1 MKRFRLTRRHQRDLA
16 NNIPLVRPPILFE
29 CIGRRP
35 RSGCRDSGNAL
46 QGKST
51 MYPFCYYVG
60 LDVHRKAISFCVK
73 MPDGTIVR
81 EGKIAATREAIGDWA
96 RTFDGP
102 WCCGLEATICSH
114 WIYEQLKQYAA
125 RVQMANPAKLK
136 AISAAKRKNDALD
149 ARMLADLL
157 RADLFPCC
165 YVPPIEYGSLRCY
178 LRERA
183 LLVRARVM
191 FKNKTAGL
199 LIRRGVPYETGKLH
213 GKRYFGALP
222 EDNAALV
229 EDLKPLLAFNR
240 TQIERLEEMDDVIT
254 RHLIRE
260 PLLKERIQRL
270 KAIAGVGDLTALCW
284 AVEVGEPS
292 RFPNER
298 HAISYCGLCA
308 AERESA
314 GVQKRG
320 PLSKQRNAF
329 LQTTLIE
336 AAHMAVRH
344 NDKLR
349 AIYEAQ
355 CDRGP
360 KHRATLEVARRLV
373 RWLLAIDRQYFAALS
388 SAAA

>member
-1 MKRFRLTRRHQRDLA
+1 ML
-16 NNIPLVRPPILFE
+16 LF
-29 CIGRRP
+29 
-35 RSGCRDSGNAL
+35 S
-46 QGKST
+46 
-51 MYPFCYYVG
+51 YYVG
-60 LDVHRKAISFCVK
+60 LDVHRKSISFCAK
-73 MPDGTIVR
+73 TADGTVVR
-81 EGKIAATREAIGDWA
+81 EGKIVATREAIREWA
-96 RTFDGP
+96 GTLDGP

-114 WIYEQLKQYAA
+114 WIYETLKPLAG
-125 RVQMANPAKLK
+125 RVQMANPARLK

-149 ARMLADLL
+149 ARTLADLL

-165 YVPPIEYGSLRCY
+165 YVPPIEYGSLRCF

-199 LIRRGVPYETGKLH
+199 LIQRGVPYETRKLH
-213 GKRYFGALP
+213 GKRYFGTLL

-229 EDLKPLLAFNR
+229 EDLRPLLAFHR
-240 TQIERLEEMDDVIT
+240 TQIDRLEEMDHAI
-254 RHLIRE
+254 IRQLVND
-260 PLLKERIQRL
+260 PLLKQRVQQL
-270 KAIAGVGDLTALCW
+270 KAIDGVGDLTALCW

-320 PLSKQRNAF
+320 PLSKQRNVF

-336 AAHMAVRH
+336 AAHMAISH

-355 CDRGP
+355 CRRGP
-360 KHRATLEVARRLV
+360 KNRATLEVARRLV
-373 RWLLAIDRQYFAALS
+373 RWLLAIDRQYFAALN
-388 SAAA
+388 AAAA